1 MKYFENRDKIV
12 FRHIFLFVLLISFLS
27 TLQIFGQ
34 EPPPRPAIVTPTAQG
49 LSFGTF
55 SQGATGGTVIVPASG
70 VRSATGDVILLSLSP
85 SSSPAIFDV
94 VGNPG
99 TMLSIL
105 VWPASVLTGPGS
117 MTLQIN
123 SIYPS
128 PFIINTTP
136 PLSTLMYIGGVLTV
150 LSPVSNPPG
159 TYSGTFNITF
169 IQE

>member
-1 MKYFENRDKIV
+1 MKNFTKNGNKV
-12 FRHIFLFVLLISFLS
+12 FRLTFQIALLFSFLS
-27 TLQIFGQ
+27 TAQVFGQ
-34 EPPPRPAIVTPTAQG
+34 EPPPRPATVTATAQG
-49 LSFGTF
+49 LSFGSF
-55 SQGATGGTVIVPASG
+55 SQGATGGTVTVPASG
-70 VRSATGDVILLSLSP
+70 GRTATGDVILLSLNP
-85 SSSPAIFDV
+85 ASSPAVFDV

-123 SIYPS
+123 SIYPT

-136 PLSTLMYIGGVLTV
+136 PISTLMYIGGVLTV
-150 LSPVSNPPG
+150 LSPGSNPPG